1 MKNQYRHLLVI
12 SLIISLIILIPLRAQ
27 EDQKIQKLIQEFE
40 SLIDPT
46 ISTWKVSTSD
56 SPEAASPSFDDSH
69 WSSRRRTFT
78 LRESKVIWL
87 RHQVIIPPYFAAIPT
102 TGQEISL
109 QMTFRGL
116 GIFAGKIFLNGQ
128 LIQNFTLDFG
138 NSSRTITKSFPI
150 IAQAKPQSSCLIA
163 LRLENK
169 GRLPLIPRK
178 KAEPGTYLQLQQA
191 RLVYPQAIQA
201 EQKLNKCLLDL
212 KLGWQLLELSPRPP
226 QPPHRLRPL
235 SPIYRKRIN
244 SKENKRVLE
253 AFFKAA
259 RQINLEAIKE
269 GNYSKV
275 ENSLKKF
282 YFELQPVIKYAKSF
296 TIYVG
301 GNSHIDLA
309 WLWRWL
315 ETIEVG
321 RATFETILQNMD
333 EYPEIIY
340 IQSQAQLYQ
349 WIEEKYPELFEK
361 IRQKVREGRWE
372 IVGGMW
378 VEPDCNLIDGESFV
392 RQILY
397 GKRYFQEK
405 FGVEV
410 TIGWNPDSF
419 GYNWN
424 MPQFL
429 VKSGF
434 KAFVTQKIF
443 WNDTTSFPYFL
454 FWWEAPDGSRILTYF
469 PPTGYVGT
477 LRAERMIEGLKNFE
491 RNTGLQKTYIL
502 YGLGDHGG
510 GPNREMLDRARAH
523 QKQAL
528 FPHLIHKPFHEFIQK
543 IKKKAAETIPLWKDE
558 LYLEYHRGTYTTQ
571 ARIKKWNRQSEARLT
586 EAEKIASLCFLWGE
600 RYPQKPLTRAWKNV
614 LLNQFHDI
622 LPGSSIHP
630 VYRDA
635 EEFYR
640 RAAAITRRVTNH
652 GLLSLAKKIKTA
664 PPVNHLPLLVFNSLS
679 WNRDGLVKVILPARL
694 AARENL
700 VVENHRGEIVPSQ
713 IITTRSG
720 KLLCFLAKDVP
731 AVGYKLYQVRQAP
744 SLSYKTTLQVEKF
757 TLENKFFKLVLH
769 PETGNIISIFDKQA
783 KREVV
788 SQHQQANQLQLFEDI
803 PSNWDAWNIGYTGRQ
818 WTLDKY
824 DRIEIGQQGPVFAS
838 IKIHKSF
845 LGLAKARREPTTD
858 FPSSFFTQ
866 EIILYNDLPR
876 IDIKMT
882 ADWWEE
888 HTLLKVAFPVE
899 VESKQATYE
908 IPYAFIQRPTTR
920 NTPWE
925 KARFEVSAIRWADLS
940 DDDYGVSLLNNCKYG
955 HDIKNNVIR
964 LTLLRSPVWPDP
976 LADRGKHEFS
986 YALYPHQGDW
996 RQADTVLRAYEF
1008 NVPLKAI
1015 LLEKKPSAENSPSL
1029 LPPELSF
1036 FKVSPSNIIL
1046 AAIKKAEDRDT
1057 LIFRFY
1063 EAEGLSTEATVEFYK
1078 KPHVIYE
1085 TDLMENR
1092 QKKLS
1097 YQGQRLVLSFRKNE
1111 IKTIE
1116 IGF

>member
-1 MKNQYRHLLVI
+1 MRNSIRLILGI
-12 SLIISLIILIPLRAQ
+12 FLTLLIISLPFQAQ
-27 EDQKIQKLIQEFE
+27 ESQKIQHLIQEFE
-40 SLIDPT
+40 SLIDASIPF
-46 ISTWKVSTSD
+46 WKVSCQDFPS
-56 SPEAASPSFDDSH
+56 AASPSYDDSS
-69 WSSRRRTFT
+69 WETRPRSLT
-78 LRESKVIWL
+78 LREKKFIWL
-87 RHQVIIPPYFAAIPT
+87 RHQITIPSHFAAIPT
-102 TGQEISL
+102 AGQEVSL
-109 QMTFRGL
+109 RLIFRGL
-116 GIFAGKIFLNGQ
+116 GIFSGQIFLNGQ
-128 LIQNFTLDFG
+128 LLQNFTLDFG
-138 NSSRTITKSFPI
+138 NSARSLTKIFPLVD
-150 IAQAKPQSSCLIA
+150 QANPQASYLIA

-169 GRLPLIPRK
+169 GRLPLLSRK
-178 KAEPGTYLQLQQA
+178 QAEPGTFLQLQTA
-191 RLVYPQAIQA
+191 RLVYPRAIEA
-201 EQKLNKCLLDL
+201 EEKLNRCLLDL
-212 KLGWQLLELSPRPP
+212 KLGMKLLELAPQPP
-226 QPPHRLRPL
+226 LPPHRLRPL
-235 SPIYRKRIN
+235 SPVYRKRIN
-244 SKENKRVLE
+244 SKEFKKILA
-253 AFFKAA
+253 AFYKAT
-259 RQINLEAIKE
+259 RQINLQALKE
-269 GNYSKV
+269 GNYSQV

-282 YFELQPVIKYAKSF
+282 YFELQPVIKYAKNF

-321 RATFETILQNMD
+321 RATFETILQNME

-340 IQSQAQLYQ
+340 IQSQAQLYE
-349 WIEEKYPELFEK
+349 WIEKKYPQLFEK

-397 GKRYFQEK
+397 GKRYFKEK
-405 FGVEV
+405 FGVDV

-469 PPTGYVGT
+469 PPTGYVGS

-491 RNTGLQKTYIL
+491 RNTGLQQTYIL

-510 GPNREMLDRARAH
+510 GPNREMLDRARNH
-523 QKQAL
+523 EKQAL
-528 FPHLIHKPFHEFIQK
+528 FPQLIHKPFHEFIQK
-543 IKKKAAETIPLWKDE
+543 IQKKAASTIPLWKDE

-571 ARIKKWNRQSEARLT
+571 AKTKKWNRRSEVWLT
-586 EAEKIASLCFLWGE
+586 EAEKIASLGFLWDKD
-600 RYPQKPLTRAWKNV
+600 YPQKALTRAWKNV

-635 EEFYR
+635 EEFYQ
-640 RAAAITRRVTNH
+640 RAAQVTRKVINQ
-652 GLLSLAKKIKTA
+652 GLLFLAQKVKI
-664 PPVNHLPLLVFNSLS
+664 PPTLNDSPLLVFNSLS
-679 WNRDGLVKVILPARL
+679 WKRDGLVKVALPRHL
-694 AARENL
+694 SSQENL
-700 VVENHRGEIVPSQ
+700 VVENHRGEIIPSQ
-713 IITTRSG
+713 LITTRG
-720 KLLCFLAKDVP
+720 RKLICFLAKDIP
-731 AVGYKLYQVRQAP
+731 PLGYKLYQIRPAP
-744 SLSYKTTLQVEKF
+744 ALSYRSNLKVEKF
-757 TLENKFFKLVLH
+757 TLENKFFKIVLH

-783 KREVV
+783 KREVI
-788 SQHQQANQLQLFEDI
+788 SHQQPANQLQLFEDI
-803 PSNWDAWNIGYTGRQ
+803 PERWDAWNIGYTGRK

-824 DRIEIGQQGPVFAS
+824 DRLEVVHQGPVLAS
-838 IKIHKSF
+838 IKISKSF

-858 FPSSFFTQ
+858 FPSSFFNQ

-876 IDIKMT
+876 IDIKMK

-899 VESKQATYE
+899 VDSQQATYE
-908 IPYAFIQRPTTR
+908 IPYAFIQRPTAR

-940 DDDYGVSLLNNCKYG
+940 DGDYGVSLLNNCKYG
-955 HDIKNNVIR
+955 HDIEKNVMR
-964 LTLLRSPVWPDP
+964 LTLLRSPTWPDP
-976 LADRGKHEFS
+976 LADRGKHEFA

-1008 NVPLKAI
+1008 NVPLRAI
-1015 LLEKKPSAENSPSL
+1015 WLEKSSGMKNTQPT
-1029 LPPELSF
+1029 LPPKMSF
-1036 FKVSPSNIIL
+1036 FKVTPTNIIL
-1046 AAIKKAEDRDT
+1046 AAIKKAEDRPT
-1057 LIFRFY
+1057 LILRLY
-1063 EAEGLSTEATVEFYK
+1063 EAEGLSTEATLEFFQ
-1078 KPHVIYE
+1078 PPRQVYE

-1092 QKKLS
+1092 LKKLS
-1097 YQGQRLVLSFRKNE
+1097 CRGQKLNLAFGKNE
-1111 IKTIE
+1111 IKTVE
-1116 IGF
+1116 VGF